1 MVNKREG
8 KRLNPIQVGLRADM
22 AALEALVG
30 RALKWVGGRQ
40 IPRAIGQRS
49 SEHNRGPMKASV
61 RTFHSPDVDLVTHRP
76 GDPGDV
82 GVLIQ
87 ILAGP
92 SGGPG
97 EESFDVLACTPRW
110 LDRRLRDVG
119 PIVGRHHLIVEEFDA
134 PRIQEFLRVKVESL
148 DAPTWSKLATKIG
161 RIGRWEFEDYRP

>member
-97 EESFDVLACTPRW
+97 EESFDVLVCTPRW

-119 PIVGRHHLIVEEFDA
+119 PIVGRHYQIGGADRYLID
-134 PRIQEFLRVKVESL
+134 PRNRAFAFVFGHYIYTL
-148 DAPTWSKLATKIG
+148 DGGGQL
-161 RIGRWEFEDYRP
+161 